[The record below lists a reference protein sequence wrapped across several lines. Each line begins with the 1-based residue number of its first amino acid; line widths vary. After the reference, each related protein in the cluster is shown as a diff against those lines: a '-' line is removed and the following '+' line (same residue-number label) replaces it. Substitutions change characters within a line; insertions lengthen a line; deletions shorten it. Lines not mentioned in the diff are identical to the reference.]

1 MGAHRG
7 NVPWDPMSTVGRERR
22 IANRT
27 RHPRWRRPPVRVES
41 AYCINCDACV
51 KACPP
56 EFGAVLRRTFTVEI
70 VPELCSGCGRCV
82 PACPVDCI
90 VEDGKWIAA
99 PDAWW
104 NELIGAASAR
114 T

>member
-1 MGAHRG
+1 MPTA
-7 NVPWDPMSTVGRERR
+7 GRERR
-22 IANRT
+22 ITNRT
-27 RHPRWRRPPVRVES
+27 RHPRWRQPPLRVES

-51 KACPP
+51 KVCPP

-90 VEDGKWIAA
+90 VEDGNWIAA
-99 PDAWW
+99 PGAWW
-104 NELIGAASAR
+104 DELIGAARAR